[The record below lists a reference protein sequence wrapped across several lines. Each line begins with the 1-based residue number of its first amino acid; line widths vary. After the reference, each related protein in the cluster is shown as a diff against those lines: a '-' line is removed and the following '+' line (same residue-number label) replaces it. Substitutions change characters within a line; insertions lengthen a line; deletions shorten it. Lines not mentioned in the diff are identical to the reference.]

1 VSPAQKAELKVL
13 ADRAGVDVS
22 TYVLS
27 RALPAPGTQVS
38 GLIEALGRE
47 EDYKFALAGLSD
59 ALAGLPPAA
68 FEDVVRDLD
77 VRQLS
82 NFLQNYVSAMVE
94 HAAHQKGVS
103 PPRWTGDVVPLES
116 PFFAVSFRRLRPH
129 LLRSA
134 PVAFKRRNLFVDAA
148 VGDRV

>member
-1 VSPAQKAELKVL
+1 LKVL

-27 RALPAPGTQVS
+27 RALPAPGTRVWE
-38 GLIEALGRE
+38 LIKALGHE

-59 ALAGLPPAA
+59 ALSDLPPAT
-68 FEDVVRDLD
+68 FDDVVRDLD
-77 VRQLS
+77 LRPLS
-82 NFLQNYVSAMVE
+82 AFIQNYVCAMVE
-94 HAAHQKGVS
+94 QAAHQKGV
-103 PPRWTGDVVPLES
+103 PPPSWTRDVAPLES

-129 LLRSA
+129 LLRST

>member
-1 VSPAQKAELKVL
+1 MGPKSGQLQIRVTPAQKAELKVL

-27 RALPAPGTQVS
+27 RALPAPGARVWE
-38 GLIEALGRE
+38 LIDAIGHEQ
-47 EDYKFALAGLSD
+47 DYKFALAGLSD
-59 ALAGLPPAA
+59 ALSSLLPAA

-94 HAAHQKGVS
+94 QAAHQKGV
-103 PPRWTGDVVPLES
+103 PPPHWTRDVAPLE
-116 PFFAVSFRRLRPH
+116 
-129 LLRSA
+129 
-134 PVAFKRRNLFVDAA
+134 
-148 VGDRV
+148 